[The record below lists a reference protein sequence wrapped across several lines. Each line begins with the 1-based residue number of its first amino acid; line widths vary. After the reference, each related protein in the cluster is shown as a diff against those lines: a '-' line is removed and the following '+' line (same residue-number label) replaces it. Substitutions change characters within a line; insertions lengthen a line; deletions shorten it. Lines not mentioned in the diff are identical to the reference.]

1 MAVCFVRPKWD
12 KAALAHAPLVK
23 LISLLRPAPLKLIQ
37 SELKGGLTE
46 YCSDVNMRHVRVC
59 ATGGQE
65 KHEGRV
71 GFGAEHRILS
81 FCILNLL
88 FFRAALVLCSDRK
101 GNFHVRHYF
110 ELYINMNVCFSHF
123 KDLTAFFQQLSRLW
137 SCDIGMMHIVG
148 QFERILAFSYQQM
161 LDNSAICSLNSSVYH
176 TRCVKA

>member
-37 SELKGGLTE
+37 NELKGGLTE
-46 YCSDVNMRHVRVC
+46 YCSDVNTRHVRVC

-88 FFRAALVLCSDRK
+88 FFQAALVLCSDRK
-101 GNFHVRHYF
+101 GNFHVRNYF
-110 ELYINMNVCFSHF
+110 EFIYQYKC
-123 KDLTAFFQQLSRLW
+123 AFFTFQRL
-137 SCDIGMMHIVG
+137 
-148 QFERILAFSYQQM
+148 
-161 LDNSAICSLNSSVYH
+161 NCSLPAAFKIV
-176 TRCVKA
+176 VI